1 MSRTK
6 PLEIPKKT
14 LALFSELLLLLAPP
28 PQLTVSEWADQYR
41 RLSPEASAEP
51 GQWRTS
57 RTPFLK
63 DIMDALS
70 DSETEKVVFM
80 KSAQVGGTEFLLN
93 ALGYFISQD
102 PSPILFVRPSV
113 DEAKDFSK
121 DRIAPMIRD
130 TPALREKV
138 RDVKSRDSNN
148 TLLHKRFP
156 GGQMTLVGANAAA
169 GLSSRPVRVVIG
181 DEIDRFPASAGSEGD
196 PISLA
201 EKRTTTFWN
210 KKILYVSTPG
220 TKGESRIEEEHDR
233 GTMEQWHLPCPSCGS
248 LQPLTWAQIRFEDVT
263 HECKYCKERHD
274 EFAWKAGQGVWIPRA
289 TSIKVRSFHINEL
302 SSPWKR
308 WETIIEEF
316 RDAKAG
322 GTETLKVWINTALGE
337 SWEEEGDV
345 LDYDI
350 LEKRREPYGKNC
362 DLPEGVLVLT
372 AGVDVQDDRLEV
384 EVVGWGVGEESW
396 GIYYRSFVGD
406 PAITRTVDQRNPCI
420 WDQLDTFLQRTWHYD
435 DGRGLQLSAVCVDSG
450 GHFTTEV
457 YDFCAKREHRRI
469 FAIKGQGGEGIPI
482 IGRPSRNNRRK
493 VALFPVG
500 VNSAKET
507 LYSRL
512 KNKYEGPG
520 YCHFPREA
528 ERGYDE
534 GYFLG
539 LTSEKR
545 VVRYYKGRPKVEWVK
560 PSGARN
566 EPLDLRNYATAALK
580 ILNQNFEILAM
591 QEYRQET
598 PKPATRPRRR
608 GTVSKGI
615 TI

>member
-6 PLEIPKKT
+6 LPEIPQKT
-14 LALFSELLLLLAPP
+14 IDLFCDLILLLAPP

-63 DIMDALS
+63 EIMDALS
-70 DSETEKVVFM
+70 DPDTEKVVFM

-130 TPALREKV
+130 TPVLRGKV
-138 RDVKSRDSNN
+138 QDAKSRDSNN

-156 GGQMTLVGANAAA
+156 GGQMTLVGANAAS

-220 TKGESRIEEEHDR
+220 TKGESRIEEEHDK
-233 GTMEQWHLPCPSCGS
+233 GTMEQWHLPCPSCES
-248 LQPLTWAQIRFEDVT
+248 LQPLTWGQIRFEDVT
-263 HECKYCKERHD
+263 HECKYCKERYD
-274 EFAWKAGQGVWIPRA
+274 EFAWKAGEGIWIPRA
-289 TSIKVRSFHINEL
+289 TSAKVRSFHINEL
-302 SSPWKR
+302 ASPWKR

-316 RDAKAG
+316 KDAKAG
-322 GTETLKVWINTALGE
+322 GTETLKVWVNTALGE
-337 SWEEEGDV
+337 SWEEQGDV

-350 LEKRREPYGKNC
+350 LEKRREYYNC

-396 GIYYRSFVGD
+396 GIHYRSFVGD
-406 PAITRTVDQRNPCI
+406 PAITKTVDQRDPCV
-420 WDQLDTFLQRTWHYD
+420 WDQLDTFLLQTWYYD
-435 DGRGLQLSAVCVDSG
+435 GGRGLQLSAVCVDSG

-457 YDFCAKREHRRI
+457 YDYCARREHRRI
-469 FAIKGQGGEGIPI
+469 FAIKGQGGEGVPI

-512 KNKYEGPG
+512 KMEYEGPG

-528 ERGYDE
+528 DKGYDE
-534 GYFLG
+534 GYFKG

-545 VVRYYKGRPKVEWVK
+545 VVRFYKGRPKVEWVK

-566 EPLDLRNYATAALK
+566 EALDLRNYATAALK
-580 ILNQNFEILAM
+580 ILNPNFEVLAA
-591 QEYRQET
+591 QEYQKEVH
-598 PKPATRPRRR
+598 KPATRPRRR